1 MPRKKGP
8 SSESNSPRHSLDC
21 ASFRAYVSNKPKAP
35 IVDPELILQPWFLP
49 NEISTAIRSL
59 IPFMHIRKMRFYF
72 EDYGCIRCRRR
83 NVPYGNNGFCHKC
96 SQLVVYRT
104 LRSLKS
110 RLEQIGTGL
119 TTGEIFVDGLT
130 GAQRLIQAAN
140 MTDTCDL
147 DAKEE
152 GLSSRGRL
160 YRGSKQ
166 GLESLNL
173 THERSRQQWGAPL
186 DKATRRRASSRD

>member
-1 MPRKKGP
+1 MPPSKVRATMPRKKRSRSRP
-8 SSESNSPRHSLDC
+8 ISPQDSLNC
-21 ASFRAYVSNKPKAP
+21 ASFTAYVSNKPKAP
-35 IVDPELILQPWFLP
+35 TVDPELALQPWFLP

-104 LRSLKS
+104 LRSLKT

-130 GAQRLIQAAN
+130 EAQRLIQAAQ
-140 MTDTCDL
+140 TADPRDL
-147 DAKEE
+147 DTKEE
-152 GLSSRGRL
+152 GCSSRGRL
-160 YRGSKQ
+160 YRGTKQ
-166 GLESLNL
+166 GLRRLNL
-173 THERSRQQWGAPL
+173 GAGGPRRQ
-186 DKATRRRASSRD
+186 